1 MTIVTI
7 DLKTTYITSDHHANC
22 LLFPA
27 SSLSPPPPSFC
38 PSSPSSLLLP
48 SFPFPLFPPLSLS
61 MLSIYLRSLSSP
73 PPLSLSPSPISLHL
87 PSLIGQAHSICQ
99 WCECHK
105 LLAGHIHLGSDQC
118 HGPCI
123 SDGHSFCC
131 ISSGRIQRRGP
142 RCYPTPTGVYD

>member
-1 MTIVTI
+1 MRTACSF
-7 DLKTTYITSDHHANC
+7 LPPPS
-22 LLFPA
+22 LLLHLPSA
-27 SSLSPPPPSFC
+27 HLLPPPSF
-38 PSSPSSLLLP
+38 SPH
-48 SFPFPLFPPLSLS
+48 FLSLYFLLCLFQCS
-61 MLSIYLRSLSSP
+61 LSISVLSP
-73 PPLSLSPSPISLHL
+73 LLPPLSLSPSPISLHL

-118 HGPCI
+118 YGPCI

-142 RCYPTPTGVYD
+142 RCYPTPAGVYD